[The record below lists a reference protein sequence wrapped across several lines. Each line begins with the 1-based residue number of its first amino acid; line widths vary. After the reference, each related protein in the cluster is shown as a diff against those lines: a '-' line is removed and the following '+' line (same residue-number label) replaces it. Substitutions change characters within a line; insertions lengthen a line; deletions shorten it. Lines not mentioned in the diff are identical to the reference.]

1 MKHVKK
7 FDEFLQDENPNVD
20 PKKKPD
26 TGAADTTAT
35 AEEPKTDVVPTAE
48 KPAETPEAP
57 GAEKPNTTSPD
68 EEKKEDPKADAS
80 ETPASDAADDANKE
94 VEDETEV
101 KEGNAFT
108 AAMMKAKEEGL
119 KEFEF
124 NGKTYPIKEAK
135 DIASFG
141 DFISENFALYPS
153 YNNMLGSEVLRNVPI
168 NHDVNMAVYGRA
180 NVVNHNGSTEVE
192 PTADVTAV
200 VVIEPEK

>member
-20 PKKKPD
+20 PKKKPE
-26 TGAADTTAT
+26 TGAADTTA
-35 AEEPKTDVVPTAE
+35 AAVEPKTDAVPTAE
-48 KPAETPEAP
+48 KPEETPEAP

-80 ETPASDAADDANKE
+80 ETPATDAADDTNKE
-94 VEDETEV
+94 VEDKTEV

-108 AAMMKAKEEGL
+108 AALMKAKEEGL

-124 NGKTYPIKEAK
+124 NGKKYPIKEAK

-180 NVVNHNGSTEVE
+180 NVVNQNGSTDVE
-192 PTADVTAV
+192 TAADNVTV
-200 VVIEPEK
+200 VVVEPEK